1 MESLLASRAAF
12 VRGLHVRRDNR
23 AANRTLAL
31 SLQRALNITSEREQA
46 VDEISVGK
54 YDDALD
60 GQEPTLPLL
69 LVDDDAI
76 AAQDDGLLER
86 VC

>member
-12 VRGLHVRRDNR
+12 VRGLHVCRDNG
-23 AANRTLAL
+23 AANSTFAL
-31 SLQRALNITSEREQA
+31 SLQGALDIASEREQA

-54 YDDALD
+54 HDDALD
-60 GQEPTLPLL
+60 GQEPALPLL

-76 AAQDDGLLER
+76 TAQDDGLLER